1 MNLVTRFEAAALN
14 TNELKGLLRTLF
26 NELARSDVQS
36 HERRNALASIETV
49 QREIASR
56 VRAF

>member
-1 MNLVTRFEAAALN
+1 MKLVTRFEAAAQN
-14 TNELKGLLRTLF
+14 TNELRGLLRTLF
-26 NELARSDVQS
+26 NEIARSDVQS

-56 VRAF
+56 V